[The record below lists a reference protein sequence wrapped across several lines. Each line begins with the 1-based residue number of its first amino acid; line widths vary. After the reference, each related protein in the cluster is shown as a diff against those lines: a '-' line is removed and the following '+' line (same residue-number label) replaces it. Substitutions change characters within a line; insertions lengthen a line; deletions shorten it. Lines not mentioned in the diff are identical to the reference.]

1 MIWVIPISGMRSRR
15 FMSVGNLETL
25 ALWLRIL
32 VSQLGELCCGSVDGM
47 TGWESAHAHRNS
59 PQSVFTVPTSRWEW
73 DALQF
78 MDAGLWCWWCRWRV
92 RACVCVCVCVWVFG
106 RFSYKHGLPCSV
118 NLPFA
123 KQRHYRSQQ
132 FFKHYFQ
139 WNPTLGGNPRWT
151 VELTAMFVMCLPRF
165 RTLCTDELTFHSDP
179 CVHITDRKPKGV

>member
-1 MIWVIPISGMRSRR
+1 MGDSNFWNEIPKIHVCWKFGNTSAVTENTSLSIRRALLWICGWGDWVRKHPRPEIAHSPSSQCPPAGESETR
-15 FMSVGNLETL
+15 FS
-25 ALWLRIL
+25 LWM
-32 VSQLGELCCGSVDGM
+32 QDC
-47 TGWESAHAHRNS
+47 
-59 PQSVFTVPTSRWEW
+59 
-73 DALQF
+73 
-78 MDAGLWCWWCRWRV
+78 DAGDVDVVCV
-92 RACVCVCVCVWVFG
+92 RVCVCVCVWVFG